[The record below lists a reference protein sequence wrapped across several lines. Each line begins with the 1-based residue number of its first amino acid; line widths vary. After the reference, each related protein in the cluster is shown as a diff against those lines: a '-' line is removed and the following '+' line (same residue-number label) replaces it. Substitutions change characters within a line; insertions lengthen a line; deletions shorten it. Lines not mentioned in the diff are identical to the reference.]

1 MVESYNVMLCSP
13 SSVKGIGYIIDNVSD
28 DGIGVA
34 IREVQ
39 QDYLSEITGERLIEK
54 LQDLI
59 LAKKQGDPDNIDAT
73 ENAHYK
79 VLLDR
84 YIIPYLAWKAQ
95 VLLTIPQSYKLRNM
109 GVVQNSDQNVNRATS
124 KEIYLLRSR
133 LESGACRK
141 ATKLSKYLCQNKDLF
156 PELDECPCDRKP
168 MLGKDFVNCALGLDN
183 PNGNT
188 CC

>member
-1 MVESYNVMLCSP
+1 MVETYNIMLCSP

-34 IREVQ
+34 IREAQ
-39 QDYLSEITGERLIEK
+39 QDYLSEITGDRLIEK
-54 LQDLI
+54 LQELV
-59 LAKKQGDPDNIDAT
+59 LAKKNGESDNIDAN

-156 PELDECPCDRKP
+156 PELDECPCDRTP
-168 MLGKDFVNCALGLDN
+168 LIGKNFVNVPLNLDG
-183 PNGNT
+183 NGKT